1 MDEVRL
7 IDADLLKTN
16 IAQIA
21 KYCARSDK
29 QKALVG
35 RILFMID
42 NMPTI
47 YAGPIKHGQWIEK
60 KLSRMKWI
68 PDESDG
74 ITAEETTIEDMT
86 EQKCSI
92 CQRWAI
98 KFTHHIEMNYCPNC
112 GARMDVDKSD

>member
-1 MDEVRL
+1 MRP
-7 IDADLLKTN
+7 IDADVLKTN

-47 YAGPIKHGQWIEK
+47 YAGPIENGQWIEK
-60 KLSRMKWI
+60 ELSRMKWI
-68 PDESDG
+68 PNESDG

-98 KFTHHIEMNYCPNC
+98 KFTHHIEMNYCPSC
-112 GARMDVDKSD
+112 GARMDGDTNG

>member
-1 MDEVRL
+1 MKNL
-7 IDADLLKTN
+7 TGKNGKLLDAELENLPPRIWVEQQEKKAGLNSPLFT
-16 IAQIA
+16 
-21 KYCARSDK
+21 KYYARSDK

-42 NMPTI
+42 NMSTI
-47 YAGPIKHGQWIEK
+47 YAGPIKHGQWIEN

-68 PDESDG
+68 PDENDG

-92 CQRWAI
+92 CQL
-98 KFTHHIEMNYCPNC
+98 
-112 GARMDVDKSD
+112 